1 MNTKPTIE
9 TILLLLQEFR
19 TETNTRFDRLEQRLN
34 DMQAELTR
42 VNRKIA
48 VLSDDTVGLRA
59 DVAELRD
66 QQEKLTV
73 AVNSLLPTKIL

>member
-19 TETNTRFDRLEQRLN
+19 AETNTRFDRLEQRLN

-59 DVAELRD
+59 DMAELRD

>member
-19 TETNTRFDRLEQRLN
+19 AETNTRFDRLEQRLN

>member
-19 TETNTRFDRLEQRLN
+19 AETNTRFDRLEQRLN

-66 QQEKLTV
+66 QQEKLTG